1 MSRNA
6 KRSVTSHSSTN
17 HHHSAQ
23 ILTPVASAET
33 SVEPRKE
40 PTSRR
45 RRVELGVGA
54 VILAG
59 VLYLPFSPLL
69 SMADPSQANTPA
81 ADAAASVSA
90 SLRASADSSPSQ
102 SVSSPATK
110 LHRPVVASPDYQ
122 PVFEDVPEG
131 SAYYDGVRW
140 AVRAKVMDPDSE
152 PLFGAD
158 AVVTRGE
165 LIRIF
170 YRLAGSPSV
179 TRPEHSPYED
189 VNESDPNYDA
199 YLWARDQQITS
210 GWKDGKFHPEAP
222 LSNASTVA
230 LLHRADGS
238 SKIQLTGTSPFSD
251 VTSLTPF
258 YRQIVWASRRGVST
272 VSEGE
277 AFAPTEHTSKAR
289 VAMMLYLYFRTL

>member
-6 KRSVTSHSSTN
+6 KRSATSNSSPN
-17 HHHSAQ
+17 HHESAQ
-23 ILTPVASAET
+23 VLSPADSADASAEQQKK
-33 SVEPRKE
+33 S
-40 PTSRR
+40 TSRR
-45 RRVELGVGA
+45 RIELGVGA

-81 ADAAASVSA
+81 ADATVPTSA
-90 SLRASADSSPSQ
+90 SLYASADGSPSLSLSSPD
-102 SVSSPATK
+102 TK
-110 LHRPVVASPDYQ
+110 LHRPVIASPDYQ
-122 PVFEDVPEG
+122 PAFEDVPEG

-140 AVRAKVMDPDSE
+140 AVRAQVMDSGSE
-152 PLFGAD
+152 TLFGAD
-158 AVVTRGE
+158 NTVTRGE

-179 TRPEHSPYED
+179 TRPDRSPYED
-189 VNESDPNYDA
+189 VDESDPNYDA
-199 YLWARDQQITS
+199 YLWAREQQITS
-210 GWKDGKFHPEAP
+210 GWNDGKFHPEAP

-251 VTSLTPF
+251 VTSSTPF

-272 VSEGE
+272 VSEGD

>member
-6 KRSVTSHSSTN
+6 KRSATSNSSPN
-17 HHHSAQ
+17 HHESAQ
-23 ILTPVASAET
+23 VLSSVDSADASAEQ
-33 SVEPRKE
+33 RKKS
-40 PTSRR
+40 TSRR
-45 RRVELGVGA
+45 RIELGVGA

-81 ADAAASVSA
+81 ADATVPTSA
-90 SLRASADSSPSQ
+90 SLYASADGSPSLSLSSPD
-102 SVSSPATK
+102 TK
-110 LHRPVVASPDYQ
+110 LHRPVIASPDYQ
-122 PVFEDVPEG
+122 PAFEDVPEG

-140 AVRAKVMDPDSE
+140 AVRAQVMDPDSE
-152 PLFGAD
+152 TLFGANNT
-158 AVVTRGE
+158 VTRGE

-179 TRPEHSPYED
+179 TRPDHSPYED
-189 VNESDPNYDA
+189 VDESDPNYDA
-199 YLWARDQQITS
+199 YLWAREQQITS
-210 GWKDGKFHPEAP
+210 GWNDGKFHPEAP

-251 VTSLTPF
+251 VTSSTPF

-272 VSEGE
+272 VSEGD

>member
-6 KRSVTSHSSTN
+6 KRSATSNSSPN
-17 HHHSAQ
+17 HHESAQ
-23 ILTPVASAET
+23 VLSSVDSADASAEQ
-33 SVEPRKE
+33 RKKS
-40 PTSRR
+40 TSRR
-45 RRVELGVGA
+45 RIELGVGA

-69 SMADPSQANTPA
+69 SMADSSQANTPA
-81 ADAAASVSA
+81 ADATVPTSA
-90 SLRASADSSPSQ
+90 SLYASADGSPSLSLSSPD
-102 SVSSPATK
+102 TK
-110 LHRPVVASPDYQ
+110 LHRPVIASPDYQ
-122 PVFEDVPEG
+122 PAFEDVPEG

-140 AVRAKVMDPDSE
+140 AVRAQVMDPDSE
-152 PLFGAD
+152 TLFGAD
-158 AVVTRGE
+158 NTVTRGE

-179 TRPEHSPYED
+179 TRPDHSPYED
-189 VNESDPNYDA
+189 VDESDPNYDA

-210 GWKDGKFHPEAP
+210 GWNDGKFHPEAP

-251 VTSLTPF
+251 VTSSTPF
-258 YRQIVWASRRGVST
+258 YRQIVWASRHGVST
-272 VSEGE
+272 VSEGD

>member
-6 KRSVTSHSSTN
+6 KRSATSNSSPN
-17 HHHSAQ
+17 HHESAQ
-23 ILTPVASAET
+23 VLSPVDSTDASAEQ
-33 SVEPRKE
+33 RKKS
-40 PTSRR
+40 TSRR
-45 RRVELGVGA
+45 RIELGVGA

-69 SMADPSQANTPA
+69 SMTDPSQANTPA
-81 ADAAASVSA
+81 ADATVPTSA
-90 SLRASADSSPSQ
+90 SLYASADGSPSLSLSSPD
-102 SVSSPATK
+102 TK
-110 LHRPVVASPDYQ
+110 LHRPVIASPDYQ
-122 PVFEDVPEG
+122 PAFEDVPEG

-140 AVRAKVMDPDSE
+140 AVRAQVMDPDSE
-152 PLFGAD
+152 TLFGANNT
-158 AVVTRGE
+158 VTRGE

-179 TRPEHSPYED
+179 TRPDHSPYED
-189 VNESDPNYDA
+189 VDESDPNYDA
-199 YLWARDQQITS
+199 YLWAREQQITS
-210 GWKDGKFHPEAP
+210 GWNDGKFHPEAP

-251 VTSLTPF
+251 VTSSTPF

-272 VSEGE
+272 VSEGD

-289 VAMMLYLYFRTL
+289 VAMILYLYFRTL

>member
-6 KRSVTSHSSTN
+6 KRSATSNSSPN
-17 HHHSAQ
+17 HHESAQ
-23 ILTPVASAET
+23 VLSPVDSTDASAEQ
-33 SVEPRKE
+33 RKKS
-40 PTSRR
+40 TSRR
-45 RRVELGVGA
+45 RIELGVGA

-69 SMADPSQANTPA
+69 SMTDPSQANTPA
-81 ADAAASVSA
+81 ADATVPTSA
-90 SLRASADSSPSQ
+90 SLYASADGSPSLSLSSPD
-102 SVSSPATK
+102 TK
-110 LHRPVVASPDYQ
+110 LHRPVIASPDYQ
-122 PVFEDVPEG
+122 PAFEDVPEG

-140 AVRAKVMDPDSE
+140 AVRAQVMDPDSE
-152 PLFGAD
+152 TLFGAD
-158 AVVTRGE
+158 NTVTRGE

-179 TRPEHSPYED
+179 TRPDHSPYED
-189 VNESDPNYDA
+189 VDESDPNYDA
-199 YLWARDQQITS
+199 YLWAREQQITS
-210 GWKDGKFHPEAP
+210 GWNDGKFHPEAP

-251 VTSLTPF
+251 VTSSTPF

-272 VSEGE
+272 VSEGD

>member
-1 MSRNA
+1 MSRKA
-6 KRSVTSHSSTN
+6 KRSATSNSSPN
-17 HHHSAQ
+17 HHESAQ
-23 ILTPVASAET
+23 VLSSVDSADASAEQ
-33 SVEPRKE
+33 RKKS
-40 PTSRR
+40 TSRR
-45 RRVELGVGA
+45 RIELGVGA

-59 VLYLPFSPLL
+59 VLYLPFSPFL
-69 SMADPSQANTPA
+69 SMADSSQANTPA
-81 ADAAASVSA
+81 ADATVPTSA
-90 SLRASADSSPSQ
+90 SLYASADGSPSLSLSSPD
-102 SVSSPATK
+102 TK
-110 LHRPVVASPDYQ
+110 LHRPVIASPDYQ
-122 PVFEDVPEG
+122 PAFEDVPEG

-140 AVRAKVMDPDSE
+140 AVRAQVTDPDSE
-152 PLFGAD
+152 TLFGAD
-158 AVVTRGE
+158 NTVTRGE

-179 TRPEHSPYED
+179 TRPDHSPYED
-189 VNESDPNYDA
+189 VDESDPNYDA
-199 YLWARDQQITS
+199 YLWAREQQITS
-210 GWKDGKFHPEAP
+210 GWNDGKFHPEAP

-251 VTSLTPF
+251 VTSSTPF

-272 VSEGE
+272 VSEGD

>member
-6 KRSVTSHSSTN
+6 KRSATSNSSPN
-17 HHHSAQ
+17 HHESAQ
-23 ILTPVASAET
+23 VLSPVDSADASADQ
-33 SVEPRKE
+33 RKKS
-40 PTSRR
+40 TSRR
-45 RRVELGVGA
+45 RIELGVGA

-59 VLYLPFSPLL
+59 VLYLPFSPFL
-69 SMADPSQANTPA
+69 SMADSSQANTPA
-81 ADAAASVSA
+81 ADATVPTSA
-90 SLRASADSSPSQ
+90 SLYASADGSPSLSLSSPD
-102 SVSSPATK
+102 TK
-110 LHRPVVASPDYQ
+110 LHRPVIASPDYQ
-122 PVFEDVPEG
+122 PAFEDVPEG

-140 AVRAKVMDPDSE
+140 AVRAQVMDPDSE
-152 PLFGAD
+152 TLFGANNT
-158 AVVTRGE
+158 VTRGE

-179 TRPEHSPYED
+179 TRPDHSPYED
-189 VNESDPNYDA
+189 VDESDPNYDA
-199 YLWARDQQITS
+199 YLWAREQQITS
-210 GWKDGKFHPEAP
+210 GWNDGKFHPEAP

-251 VTSLTPF
+251 VTSSTPF

-272 VSEGE
+272 VSEGD

>member
-6 KRSVTSHSSTN
+6 KRSATSNSSPN
-17 HHHSAQ
+17 HHESAQ
-23 ILTPVASAET
+23 VLSPVDSADASADQ
-33 SVEPRKE
+33 RKKS
-40 PTSRR
+40 TSRR
-45 RRVELGVGA
+45 RIELGVGA

-81 ADAAASVSA
+81 ADATVPTSA
-90 SLRASADSSPSQ
+90 SLHASADGSPSLSLSSPD
-102 SVSSPATK
+102 TK
-110 LHRPVVASPDYQ
+110 LHRPVIASPDYQ
-122 PVFEDVPEG
+122 PAFEDVPEG

-140 AVRAKVMDPDSE
+140 AVRAQVMDPDSE
-152 PLFGAD
+152 TLFGAD
-158 AVVTRGE
+158 NTVTRGE

-179 TRPEHSPYED
+179 TRPDHSPYED
-189 VNESDPNYDA
+189 VGESDPNYDA
-199 YLWARDQQITS
+199 YLWAREQQITS
-210 GWKDGKFHPEAP
+210 GWNDGKFHPEAP

-251 VTSLTPF
+251 VTSSTPF

-272 VSEGE
+272 VSEGD

>member
-6 KRSVTSHSSTN
+6 KRSATSNSSTN
-17 HHHSAQ
+17 HHESAQ
-23 ILTPVASAET
+23 VLSSVDSADASAEQ
-33 SVEPRKE
+33 RKKS
-40 PTSRR
+40 TSRR
-45 RRVELGVGA
+45 RIELGVGA

-69 SMADPSQANTPA
+69 SMTDPSQANTPA
-81 ADAAASVSA
+81 ADATVPTSA
-90 SLRASADSSPSQ
+90 SLYASADGSPSLSLSSPD
-102 SVSSPATK
+102 TK
-110 LHRPVVASPDYQ
+110 LHRPVIASPDYQ
-122 PVFEDVPEG
+122 PAFEDVPEG

-140 AVRAKVMDPDSE
+140 AVRAQVMDPDSE
-152 PLFGAD
+152 TLFGANNT
-158 AVVTRGE
+158 VTRGE

-179 TRPEHSPYED
+179 TRPDHSPYED
-189 VNESDPNYDA
+189 VDESDPNYDT
-199 YLWARDQQITS
+199 YLWAREQQITS
-210 GWKDGKFHPEAP
+210 GWNDGKFHPEAP

-251 VTSLTPF
+251 VTSSTPF

-272 VSEGE
+272 VSEGD

>member
-6 KRSVTSHSSTN
+6 MRSATSNSSPN
-17 HHHSAQ
+17 HHESAQ
-23 ILTPVASAET
+23 VLSPVDSADASAEQ
-33 SVEPRKE
+33 RKKS
-40 PTSRR
+40 TSRR
-45 RRVELGVGA
+45 RIELGVGA

-81 ADAAASVSA
+81 ADTTVPTSA
-90 SLRASADSSPSQ
+90 SLYASADGSPSLSLSSPD
-102 SVSSPATK
+102 TK
-110 LHRPVVASPDYQ
+110 LHRPVIASPDYQ
-122 PVFEDVPEG
+122 PAFEDVPEG

-140 AVRAKVMDPDSE
+140 AVRAQVMDPDSE
-152 PLFGAD
+152 TLFGAD
-158 AVVTRGE
+158 NTVTRDE

-179 TRPEHSPYED
+179 TRPDHSPYED
-189 VNESDPNYDA
+189 VDESDPNYDA
-199 YLWARDQQITS
+199 YLWAREQQITS
-210 GWKDGKFHPEAP
+210 GWNDGKFHPEAP

-251 VTSLTPF
+251 VTSSTPF

-272 VSEGE
+272 VSEGD

>member
-6 KRSVTSHSSTN
+6 KRSATSNSSTN
-17 HHHSAQ
+17 HHESAQ
-23 ILTPVASAET
+23 VLSPVDSADASAEQ
-33 SVEPRKE
+33 RKKS
-40 PTSRR
+40 TSRR
-45 RRVELGVGA
+45 RIELGVGA

-81 ADAAASVSA
+81 ADATVPTSA
-90 SLRASADSSPSQ
+90 SLHASADGSPSLSLSSPD
-102 SVSSPATK
+102 TK
-110 LHRPVVASPDYQ
+110 LHRPVIASPDYQ
-122 PVFEDVPEG
+122 PAFEDVPEG

-140 AVRAKVMDPDSE
+140 AVRAQVMDPDSE
-152 PLFGAD
+152 ALFGAD
-158 AVVTRGE
+158 NTVTRGE

-179 TRPEHSPYED
+179 TRPDHSPYKD
-189 VNESDPNYDA
+189 VDESDPNYDA

-210 GWKDGKFHPEAP
+210 GWNDGKFHPEAP

-251 VTSLTPF
+251 VTSSTPF

-272 VSEGE
+272 VSEGD

>member
-6 KRSVTSHSSTN
+6 KRSATSNSSPN
-17 HHHSAQ
+17 HHESAQ
-23 ILTPVASAET
+23 VLSPVDSADASAEQ
-33 SVEPRKE
+33 RKKS
-40 PTSRR
+40 TSRR
-45 RRVELGVGA
+45 RIELGVGA

-81 ADAAASVSA
+81 ADATVPTSA
-90 SLRASADSSPSQ
+90 SLYASADGSPSLSLSSPD
-102 SVSSPATK
+102 TK
-110 LHRPVVASPDYQ
+110 LHRPVIASPDYQ
-122 PVFEDVPEG
+122 PAFEDVPEG

-140 AVRAKVMDPDSE
+140 AVRAQVMDPDSE
-152 PLFGAD
+152 TLFGAD
-158 AVVTRGE
+158 NTVTRGE

-179 TRPEHSPYED
+179 TRPDRSPYED
-189 VNESDPNYDA
+189 VDESDPNYDA
-199 YLWARDQQITS
+199 YLWAREQQITS
-210 GWKDGKFHPEAP
+210 GWNDGKFHPEAP

-251 VTSLTPF
+251 VTSSTPF

-272 VSEGE
+272 VSEGD

>member
-6 KRSVTSHSSTN
+6 KRSATSNSSPN
-17 HHHSAQ
+17 HHESAQ
-23 ILTPVASAET
+23 VLSPVDSADASADQ
-33 SVEPRKE
+33 RKKL
-40 PTSRR
+40 TSRR
-45 RRVELGVGA
+45 RIELGVGA

-81 ADAAASVSA
+81 ADATVPTSA
-90 SLRASADSSPSQ
+90 SLYASADGSPSLSLSSPD
-102 SVSSPATK
+102 TK
-110 LHRPVVASPDYQ
+110 LHRPVIASPDYQ
-122 PVFEDVPEG
+122 PAFEDVPEG

-140 AVRAKVMDPDSE
+140 AVRAQVMNPDSE
-152 PLFGAD
+152 TLFGAD
-158 AVVTRGE
+158 NTVTRGE

-179 TRPEHSPYED
+179 TRPDHSPYKD
-189 VNESDPNYDA
+189 VDESDPNYDA

-210 GWKDGKFHPEAP
+210 GWNDGKFHPEAP

-251 VTSLTPF
+251 VTSSTPF

-272 VSEGE
+272 VSEGD

>member
-6 KRSVTSHSSTN
+6 KRSATSNSSPN
-17 HHHSAQ
+17 HHESAQ
-23 ILTPVASAET
+23 VLSPVDSTDASAEQ
-33 SVEPRKE
+33 RKKS
-40 PTSRR
+40 TSRR
-45 RRVELGVGA
+45 RIELGVGA

-69 SMADPSQANTPA
+69 SMADSSQANTPA
-81 ADAAASVSA
+81 ADTTVPTSA
-90 SLRASADSSPSQ
+90 SLYASADGSPSLSLSSPD
-102 SVSSPATK
+102 TK
-110 LHRPVVASPDYQ
+110 LHRPVIASPDYQ
-122 PVFEDVPEG
+122 PAFEDVPEG

-140 AVRAKVMDPDSE
+140 AVRAQVMDPDSE
-152 PLFGAD
+152 TLFGAD
-158 AVVTRGE
+158 NTVTRGE

-179 TRPEHSPYED
+179 TRPNHSPYED
-189 VNESDPNYDA
+189 VDESDPNYDA
-199 YLWARDQQITS
+199 YLWAREQQITS
-210 GWKDGKFHPEAP
+210 GWNDGKFHPEAP

-238 SKIQLTGTSPFSD
+238 SKIQLTGISPFSD
-251 VTSLTPF
+251 VTSSTPF

-272 VSEGE
+272 VSEGD

>member
-6 KRSVTSHSSTN
+6 KRSATSNSSPN
-17 HHHSAQ
+17 HHESAQ
-23 ILTPVASAET
+23 VLSPVDSADASAEQ
-33 SVEPRKE
+33 RKKS
-40 PTSRR
+40 TSRR
-45 RRVELGVGA
+45 RIELGVGA

-81 ADAAASVSA
+81 ADATVPTSA
-90 SLRASADSSPSQ
+90 SLYASADGSPSLSLSSPD
-102 SVSSPATK
+102 TK
-110 LHRPVVASPDYQ
+110 LHRPVIASPDYQ
-122 PVFEDVPEG
+122 PAFEDVPEG

-140 AVRAKVMDPDSE
+140 AVRAQVMDPDSE
-152 PLFGAD
+152 TLFGAD
-158 AVVTRGE
+158 NTVTRGE

-179 TRPEHSPYED
+179 TRPDHSPYED
-189 VNESDPNYDA
+189 VDESDPNYDA
-199 YLWARDQQITS
+199 YLWAREQQITS
-210 GWKDGKFHPEAP
+210 GWNDGKFHPEAP

-251 VTSLTPF
+251 VTSSTPF

-272 VSEGE
+272 VSEGD

>member
-6 KRSVTSHSSTN
+6 KRSATSNSSTN
-17 HHHSAQ
+17 HHESAQ
-23 ILTPVASAET
+23 IISPVDSADASAEQ
-33 SVEPRKE
+33 RKKS
-40 PTSRR
+40 TSRR
-45 RRVELGVGA
+45 RIELGVGA

-81 ADAAASVSA
+81 ADAPVSTST
-90 SLRASADSSPSQ
+90 SLHASADGSPSLSLSSPD
-102 SVSSPATK
+102 TK
-110 LHRPVVASPDYQ
+110 LHRPVIASPDYQ
-122 PVFEDVPEG
+122 PAFEDVPEG

-140 AVRAKVMDPDSE
+140 AVRAQVMDPDSE
-152 PLFGAD
+152 TLFGAD
-158 AVVTRGE
+158 NTVTRGE

-179 TRPEHSPYED
+179 TRPDHSPYED
-189 VNESDPNYDA
+189 VDESDPNYDA

-210 GWKDGKFHPEAP
+210 GWNDGKFHPEAP

-251 VTSLTPF
+251 VTSSTPF

-272 VSEGE
+272 VSEGD

>member
-6 KRSVTSHSSTN
+6 KRSATSNSSTN
-17 HHHSAQ
+17 HHESAQ
-23 ILTPVASAET
+23 VLSSVDSADASAEQ
-33 SVEPRKE
+33 RKKS
-40 PTSRR
+40 TSRR
-45 RRVELGVGA
+45 RIELGVGA

-69 SMADPSQANTPA
+69 SMTDPSQANTPA
-81 ADAAASVSA
+81 ADATVPTSA
-90 SLRASADSSPSQ
+90 SLYASADGSPSLSLSSPD
-102 SVSSPATK
+102 TK
-110 LHRPVVASPDYQ
+110 LHRPVIASPDYQ
-122 PVFEDVPEG
+122 PAFEDVPEG

-140 AVRAKVMDPDSE
+140 AVRAQVMDPDSE
-152 PLFGAD
+152 TLFGAD
-158 AVVTRGE
+158 NTVTRGE

-179 TRPEHSPYED
+179 TRPDHSPYED
-189 VNESDPNYDA
+189 VDESDPNYDA
-199 YLWARDQQITS
+199 YMWAREQQITS
-210 GWKDGKFHPEAP
+210 GWNDGKFHPEAP

-251 VTSLTPF
+251 VTSSTPF

-272 VSEGE
+272 VSEGD

>member
-6 KRSVTSHSSTN
+6 KRSATSNSSPN
-17 HHHSAQ
+17 HHESAQ
-23 ILTPVASAET
+23 VLSPVDSTDASAEQ
-33 SVEPRKE
+33 RKKS
-40 PTSRR
+40 TSRR
-45 RRVELGVGA
+45 RIELGVGA

-81 ADAAASVSA
+81 ADATVPTSA
-90 SLRASADSSPSQ
+90 SLYASADGSPSLSLSSPD
-102 SVSSPATK
+102 TK
-110 LHRPVVASPDYQ
+110 LHRPVIASPDYQ
-122 PVFEDVPEG
+122 PAFEDVPEG

-140 AVRAKVMDPDSE
+140 AVRAQVMDPDSE
-152 PLFGAD
+152 TLFGANNT
-158 AVVTRGE
+158 VTRGE

-179 TRPEHSPYED
+179 TRPDHSPYED
-189 VNESDPNYDA
+189 VDESDPNYDA
-199 YLWARDQQITS
+199 YLWAREQQITS
-210 GWKDGKFHPEAP
+210 GWNDGKFHPEAP

-251 VTSLTPF
+251 VTSSTPF

-272 VSEGE
+272 VSEGD

>member
-6 KRSVTSHSSTN
+6 MRSATSNSSPN
-17 HHHSAQ
+17 HHESAQ
-23 ILTPVASAET
+23 VLSPVDSADASAEQ
-33 SVEPRKE
+33 RKKS
-40 PTSRR
+40 TSRR
-45 RRVELGVGA
+45 RIELGVGA

-81 ADAAASVSA
+81 ADTTVPTSA
-90 SLRASADSSPSQ
+90 SLYASADGSPSLSLSSPD
-102 SVSSPATK
+102 TK
-110 LHRPVVASPDYQ
+110 LHRPVIASPDYQ
-122 PVFEDVPEG
+122 PAFEDVPEG

-140 AVRAKVMDPDSE
+140 AVRAQVMDPDSE
-152 PLFGAD
+152 TLFGAD
-158 AVVTRGE
+158 NTVTRGE

-179 TRPEHSPYED
+179 TRPNHSPYED
-189 VNESDPNYDA
+189 VDESDPNYDA

-210 GWKDGKFHPEAP
+210 GWNDGKFHPEAP

-238 SKIQLTGTSPFSD
+238 SKIQLTGISPFSD
-251 VTSLTPF
+251 VTSSTPF

-272 VSEGE
+272 VSEGD

>member
-6 KRSVTSHSSTN
+6 KRFATSNSSPN
-17 HHHSAQ
+17 HHESAEV
-23 ILTPVASAET
+23 LSPVDSADASAEQ
-33 SVEPRKE
+33 RKKSA
-40 PTSRR
+40 SRR
-45 RRVELGVGA
+45 RIELGVGA

-81 ADAAASVSA
+81 ADATVPTSA
-90 SLRASADSSPSQ
+90 SLHASADGSPSLSLSSPD
-102 SVSSPATK
+102 TK
-110 LHRPVVASPDYQ
+110 LHRPVIASPDYQ
-122 PVFEDVPEG
+122 PAFEDVPEG

-140 AVRAKVMDPDSE
+140 AVRAQVMDPDSE
-152 PLFGAD
+152 TLFGANNT
-158 AVVTRGE
+158 VTRGE

-179 TRPEHSPYED
+179 TRPDHSPYED
-189 VNESDPNYDA
+189 VDESDPNYDA
-199 YLWARDQQITS
+199 YLWAREQQITS
-210 GWKDGKFHPEAP
+210 GWNDGKFHPEAP

-251 VTSLTPF
+251 VTSSTPF

-272 VSEGE
+272 VSEGD

>member
-6 KRSVTSHSSTN
+6 KRSATSNSSPN
-17 HHHSAQ
+17 HHESAQ
-23 ILTPVASAET
+23 VLSSVDSADASAEQ
-33 SVEPRKE
+33 RKKS
-40 PTSRR
+40 TSRR
-45 RRVELGVGA
+45 RIELGVGA

-59 VLYLPFSPLL
+59 VLYLPFSPFL
-69 SMADPSQANTPA
+69 SMADSSQANTPA
-81 ADAAASVSA
+81 ADATVPTSA
-90 SLRASADSSPSQ
+90 SLYASADGSPSLSLSSPD
-102 SVSSPATK
+102 TK
-110 LHRPVVASPDYQ
+110 LHRPVIASPDYQ
-122 PVFEDVPEG
+122 PAFEDVPEG

-140 AVRAKVMDPDSE
+140 AVRAQVMNPDSE
-152 PLFGAD
+152 ALFGAD
-158 AVVTRGE
+158 NTVTRGE

-179 TRPEHSPYED
+179 TRPNHSPYED
-189 VNESDPNYDA
+189 VDESDPNYDA
-199 YLWARDQQITS
+199 YLWAREQQITS
-210 GWKDGKFHPEAP
+210 GWNDGKFHPEAP

-251 VTSLTPF
+251 VTSSTPF

-272 VSEGE
+272 VSEGD

>member
-6 KRSVTSHSSTN
+6 KRSATSNSSTN
-17 HHHSAQ
+17 HHESAQ
-23 ILTPVASAET
+23 VLIPVDSADASAEQ
-33 SVEPRKE
+33 RKKS
-40 PTSRR
+40 TSRR
-45 RRVELGVGA
+45 RIELGVGA

-69 SMADPSQANTPA
+69 SMADSSQANTPA
-81 ADAAASVSA
+81 ADATVPTSA
-90 SLRASADSSPSQ
+90 SLYASADGSSSLSLSSPD
-102 SVSSPATK
+102 TK
-110 LHRPVVASPDYQ
+110 LHRPVIASPDYQ
-122 PVFEDVPEG
+122 PAFEDVPEG

-140 AVRAKVMDPDSE
+140 AVRAQVMDPDSE
-152 PLFGAD
+152 TLFGAD
-158 AVVTRGE
+158 NTVTRGE

-179 TRPEHSPYED
+179 TRPDHSPYED
-189 VNESDPNYDA
+189 VDESDPNYDA
-199 YLWARDQQITS
+199 YLWAREQQITS
-210 GWKDGKFHPEAP
+210 GWNDGKFHPEAP

-251 VTSLTPF
+251 VTSSTPF

-272 VSEGE
+272 VSEGD

>member
-6 KRSVTSHSSTN
+6 KRSATSNSSPN
-17 HHHSAQ
+17 HHESAQ
-23 ILTPVASAET
+23 VLSSVDSADASDEQ
-33 SVEPRKE
+33 RKKS
-40 PTSRR
+40 TSRR
-45 RRVELGVGA
+45 RIELGVGA

-69 SMADPSQANTPA
+69 SMADSSQANTPA
-81 ADAAASVSA
+81 ADATVPTSA
-90 SLRASADSSPSQ
+90 SLYASADGSPSLSLSSPD
-102 SVSSPATK
+102 TK
-110 LHRPVVASPDYQ
+110 LHRPVIASPDYQ

-140 AVRAKVMDPDSE
+140 AVRAQVMDPDSE
-152 PLFGAD
+152 TLFGAD
-158 AVVTRGE
+158 NTVTRGE

-179 TRPEHSPYED
+179 TRPDHSPYED
-189 VNESDPNYDA
+189 VDESDPNYDA

-210 GWKDGKFHPEAP
+210 GWNDGKFHPEAP

-238 SKIQLTGTSPFSD
+238 SKIQLTGISPFSD
-251 VTSLTPF
+251 VTSSTPF

-272 VSEGE
+272 VSEGD

>member
-6 KRSVTSHSSTN
+6 MRSATSNSSPN
-17 HHHSAQ
+17 HHESAQ
-23 ILTPVASAET
+23 VLSPVDSADASAEQ
-33 SVEPRKE
+33 RKKS
-40 PTSRR
+40 TSRR
-45 RRVELGVGA
+45 RIELGVGA

-81 ADAAASVSA
+81 ADTAVPTSA
-90 SLRASADSSPSQ
+90 SLYASADGSPSLSLSSPD
-102 SVSSPATK
+102 TK
-110 LHRPVVASPDYQ
+110 LHRPVIASPDYQ
-122 PVFEDVPEG
+122 PAFEDVPEG

-140 AVRAKVMDPDSE
+140 AVRAQVMDPDSE
-152 PLFGAD
+152 TLFGAD
-158 AVVTRGE
+158 NTVTRGE

-179 TRPEHSPYED
+179 TRPNHSPYED
-189 VNESDPNYDA
+189 VDESDPNYDA
-199 YLWARDQQITS
+199 YLWAREQQITS
-210 GWKDGKFHPEAP
+210 GWNDGKFHPEAP

-238 SKIQLTGTSPFSD
+238 SKIQLTGISPFSD
-251 VTSLTPF
+251 VTSSTPF

-272 VSEGE
+272 VSEGD

>member
-6 KRSVTSHSSTN
+6 KRSATSNSSPN
-17 HHHSAQ
+17 HHESAQ
-23 ILTPVASAET
+23 VLSPVDSTDASAEQ
-33 SVEPRKE
+33 RKKS
-40 PTSRR
+40 TSRR
-45 RRVELGVGA
+45 RIELGVGA

-59 VLYLPFSPLL
+59 VLYLPFSPFL
-69 SMADPSQANTPA
+69 SMADSSQANTPA
-81 ADAAASVSA
+81 ADATVPTSA
-90 SLRASADSSPSQ
+90 SLYASADGSPSLSLSSPD
-102 SVSSPATK
+102 TK
-110 LHRPVVASPDYQ
+110 LHRPVIASPDYQ
-122 PVFEDVPEG
+122 PAFEDVPEG

-140 AVRAKVMDPDSE
+140 AVRAQVMDPDSE
-152 PLFGAD
+152 TLFGAD
-158 AVVTRGE
+158 NTVTRGE

-179 TRPEHSPYED
+179 TRPDHSPYED
-189 VNESDPNYDA
+189 VDESDPNYDA
-199 YLWARDQQITS
+199 YLWAREQQITS
-210 GWKDGKFHPEAP
+210 GWNDGKFHPEAP

-251 VTSLTPF
+251 VTSSTPF

-272 VSEGE
+272 VSEGD

>member
-6 KRSVTSHSSTN
+6 KRSATSNSSPN
-17 HHHSAQ
+17 HHESAQ
-23 ILTPVASAET
+23 VLSSVDSADASAEQ
-33 SVEPRKE
+33 RKKS
-40 PTSRR
+40 TSRR
-45 RRVELGVGA
+45 RIELGVGA

-81 ADAAASVSA
+81 ADATVPTSA
-90 SLRASADSSPSQ
+90 SLHASADGSPSLSLSSPD
-102 SVSSPATK
+102 TK
-110 LHRPVVASPDYQ
+110 LHRPVIASPDYQ
-122 PVFEDVPEG
+122 PAFEDVPEG

-140 AVRAKVMDPDSE
+140 AVRAQVTNPDSE
-152 PLFGAD
+152 TLFGAD
-158 AVVTRGE
+158 NTVTRGE

-179 TRPEHSPYED
+179 TRPDHSPYKD
-189 VNESDPNYDA
+189 VDESDPHYDA

-210 GWKDGKFHPEAP
+210 GWNDGKFHPEAP

-238 SKIQLTGTSPFSD
+238 SKIQLTGTSPFND
-251 VTSLTPF
+251 VTSSTPF

-272 VSEGE
+272 VSEGD

>member
-6 KRSVTSHSSTN
+6 KRSATSNSSTN
-17 HHHSAQ
+17 HHESAQ
-23 ILTPVASAET
+23 VLSSVDSADASAEQ
-33 SVEPRKE
+33 RKKA
-40 PTSRR
+40 TSRR
-45 RRVELGVGA
+45 RIELGVGA

-81 ADAAASVSA
+81 ADATVPTSA
-90 SLRASADSSPSQ
+90 SLYASADGSPSLSLSSPD
-102 SVSSPATK
+102 TK
-110 LHRPVVASPDYQ
+110 LHRPVIASPDYQ
-122 PVFEDVPEG
+122 PAFEDVPEG

-140 AVRAKVMDPDSE
+140 AVRAQVMDPDSE
-152 PLFGAD
+152 TLFGANNT
-158 AVVTRGE
+158 VTRGE

-179 TRPEHSPYED
+179 TRPDHSPYED
-189 VNESDPNYDA
+189 VDESDPNYDA
-199 YLWARDQQITS
+199 YLWAREQQITS
-210 GWKDGKFHPEAP
+210 GWNDGKFHPEAP

-251 VTSLTPF
+251 VTSSTPF

-272 VSEGE
+272 VSEGD

>member
-6 KRSVTSHSSTN
+6 KRSATSNSSPN
-17 HHHSAQ
+17 HHESAQ
-23 ILTPVASAET
+23 VLSSVDSADASAEQ
-33 SVEPRKE
+33 RKKS
-40 PTSRR
+40 TSRR
-45 RRVELGVGA
+45 RIELGVGA

-69 SMADPSQANTPA
+69 SMTDPSQANTPA
-81 ADAAASVSA
+81 ADATVPTSA
-90 SLRASADSSPSQ
+90 SLYASADGSPSLSLSSPD
-102 SVSSPATK
+102 TK
-110 LHRPVVASPDYQ
+110 LHRPVIASPDYQ

-140 AVRAKVMDPDSE
+140 AVRAQVMDPDSE
-152 PLFGAD
+152 TLFGAD
-158 AVVTRGE
+158 NTVTRGE

-179 TRPEHSPYED
+179 TRPDHSPYED
-189 VNESDPNYDA
+189 VDESDPNYDA
-199 YLWARDQQITS
+199 YLWAREQQITS
-210 GWKDGKFHPEAP
+210 GWNDGKFHPEAP

-238 SKIQLTGTSPFSD
+238 SKIQLTGISPFSD
-251 VTSLTPF
+251 VTSSTPF
-258 YRQIVWASRRGVST
+258 YRQIVWASRHGVST
-272 VSEGE
+272 VSEGD

>member
-6 KRSVTSHSSTN
+6 KRSATSNSSTN
-17 HHHSAQ
+17 HHESAQ
-23 ILTPVASAET
+23 VLSSVDSADASAEQ
-33 SVEPRKE
+33 RKKS
-40 PTSRR
+40 TSRR
-45 RRVELGVGA
+45 RIELGVGA

-81 ADAAASVSA
+81 ADATVPTSA
-90 SLRASADSSPSQ
+90 SLHASADGSPSLSLSSPD
-102 SVSSPATK
+102 TK
-110 LHRPVVASPDYQ
+110 LHRPVIASPDYQ
-122 PVFEDVPEG
+122 PAFEDVPEG

-140 AVRAKVMDPDSE
+140 AVRAQVMDPDSE
-152 PLFGAD
+152 TLFGAD
-158 AVVTRGE
+158 NTVTRGE

-179 TRPEHSPYED
+179 TRPDHSPYED
-189 VNESDPNYDA
+189 VDESDPNYDA

-210 GWKDGKFHPEAP
+210 GWNDGKFHPEAP

-251 VTSLTPF
+251 VTSSTPF

-272 VSEGE
+272 VSEGD

>member
-6 KRSVTSHSSTN
+6 KRSATSNSSTN
-17 HHHSAQ
+17 HHESAQ
-23 ILTPVASAET
+23 VLSPVDSADAFAEQ
-33 SVEPRKE
+33 RKKS
-40 PTSRR
+40 TSRR
-45 RRVELGVGA
+45 RIELGVGA

-69 SMADPSQANTPA
+69 SMTDPSQANTPA
-81 ADAAASVSA
+81 ADATVPTSA
-90 SLRASADSSPSQ
+90 SLHASADGSPSLSLSSPD
-102 SVSSPATK
+102 TK
-110 LHRPVVASPDYQ
+110 LHRPVIASPDYQ
-122 PVFEDVPEG
+122 PAFEDVPEG

-140 AVRAKVMDPDSE
+140 AVRAQVMDPDSE
-152 PLFGAD
+152 TLFGAD
-158 AVVTRGE
+158 NTVTRGE

-179 TRPEHSPYED
+179 TRTDHSPYED
-189 VNESDPNYDA
+189 VDESDPNYDA
-199 YLWARDQQITS
+199 YLWAREQQITS
-210 GWKDGKFHPEAP
+210 GWNDGKFHPEAP

-251 VTSLTPF
+251 VTSSTPF

-272 VSEGE
+272 VSEGD

>member
-6 KRSVTSHSSTN
+6 KRSATSNSSTN
-17 HHHSAQ
+17 HHESAQ
-23 ILTPVASAET
+23 ILSSVDSADASAEQ
-33 SVEPRKE
+33 RKKS
-40 PTSRR
+40 TSRR
-45 RRVELGVGA
+45 RIELGVGA

-69 SMADPSQANTPA
+69 SMTDPSQANTPA
-81 ADAAASVSA
+81 ADATVPTSA
-90 SLRASADSSPSQ
+90 SLYASADGSPSL
-102 SVSSPATK
+102 SLASPDTK
-110 LHRPVVASPDYQ
+110 LHRPVIVSPDYQ
-122 PVFEDVPEG
+122 PAFEDVPEG

-140 AVRAKVMDPDSE
+140 AVRAQVMDPDSE
-152 PLFGAD
+152 TLFGAD
-158 AVVTRGE
+158 NTVTRGE

-179 TRPEHSPYED
+179 TRPDHSPYED
-189 VNESDPNYDA
+189 VDESDPNYDA
-199 YLWARDQQITS
+199 YLWAREQQITS
-210 GWKDGKFHPEAP
+210 GWNDGKFHPEAP

-251 VTSLTPF
+251 VTSSTPF

-272 VSEGE
+272 VSEGD

>member
-6 KRSVTSHSSTN
+6 MRSATSNSSPN
-17 HHHSAQ
+17 HHESAQ
-23 ILTPVASAET
+23 VLSPVDSADASAEQ
-33 SVEPRKE
+33 RKKS
-40 PTSRR
+40 TSRR
-45 RRVELGVGA
+45 RIELGVGA

-81 ADAAASVSA
+81 ADATVPTSA
-90 SLRASADSSPSQ
+90 SLHASADGSPSLSLSSPD
-102 SVSSPATK
+102 TK
-110 LHRPVVASPDYQ
+110 LHRPVIASPDYQ
-122 PVFEDVPEG
+122 PAFEDVPEG

-140 AVRAKVMDPDSE
+140 AVRAQVMDPDSE
-152 PLFGAD
+152 TLFGAD
-158 AVVTRGE
+158 NTVTRGE

-179 TRPEHSPYED
+179 TRPDHSPYKD
-189 VNESDPNYDA
+189 VDESDPNYDA
-199 YLWARDQQITS
+199 YLWAREQQITS
-210 GWKDGKFHPEAP
+210 GWNDGKFHPEAP

-251 VTSLTPF
+251 VTSSTPF

-272 VSEGE
+272 VSEGD

>member
-6 KRSVTSHSSTN
+6 KRSATSNSSPN
-17 HHHSAQ
+17 HHESAQ
-23 ILTPVASAET
+23 VLSPVDSADASAEQ
-33 SVEPRKE
+33 RKKS
-40 PTSRR
+40 TSRR
-45 RRVELGVGA
+45 RIELGVGA

-81 ADAAASVSA
+81 ADATVPTSA
-90 SLRASADSSPSQ
+90 SLHASADGSPSLSLSSPD
-102 SVSSPATK
+102 TK
-110 LHRPVVASPDYQ
+110 LHRPVIASPDYQ
-122 PVFEDVPEG
+122 PAFEDVPEG

-140 AVRAKVMDPDSE
+140 AVRAQVMNPDSE
-152 PLFGAD
+152 TLFGAD
-158 AVVTRGE
+158 NTVTRGE

-179 TRPEHSPYED
+179 TRPDHSPYED
-189 VNESDPNYDA
+189 VDESDPNYDA
-199 YLWARDQQITS
+199 YLWAREQQITS
-210 GWKDGKFHPEAP
+210 GWNDGKFHPEAP

-251 VTSLTPF
+251 VTSSTPF

-272 VSEGE
+272 VSEGD

>member
-6 KRSVTSHSSTN
+6 KRSATSNSSPN
-17 HHHSAQ
+17 HHESAQ
-23 ILTPVASAET
+23 VLSSVDSADASAEQ
-33 SVEPRKE
+33 RKKS
-40 PTSRR
+40 TSRR
-45 RRVELGVGA
+45 RIELGVGA

-59 VLYLPFSPLL
+59 VLYLPFSPFL
-69 SMADPSQANTPA
+69 SMADSSQANTPA
-81 ADAAASVSA
+81 ADATVPTSA
-90 SLRASADSSPSQ
+90 SLYASADGSPSLSLSSPD
-102 SVSSPATK
+102 TK
-110 LHRPVVASPDYQ
+110 LHRPVIASPDYQ
-122 PVFEDVPEG
+122 PAFEDVPEG

-140 AVRAKVMDPDSE
+140 AVRAQVMDPDSE
-152 PLFGAD
+152 TLFGAD
-158 AVVTRGE
+158 NTVTRGE

-179 TRPEHSPYED
+179 TRPDHSPYED
-189 VNESDPNYDA
+189 VDESDPNYDA
-199 YLWARDQQITS
+199 YLWAREQQITS
-210 GWKDGKFHPEAP
+210 GWNDGKFHPEAP

-238 SKIQLTGTSPFSD
+238 SKIQLTGISPFSD
-251 VTSLTPF
+251 VTSSTPF

-272 VSEGE
+272 VSEGD

>member
-6 KRSVTSHSSTN
+6 KRSATSNSSTN
-17 HHHSAQ
+17 HHESAQ
-23 ILTPVASAET
+23 VLSPVDSADAFAEQ
-33 SVEPRKE
+33 RKKS
-40 PTSRR
+40 TSRR
-45 RRVELGVGA
+45 RIELGVGA

-81 ADAAASVSA
+81 ADATVPTSA
-90 SLRASADSSPSQ
+90 SLHASADGSPSLSLSSPD
-102 SVSSPATK
+102 TK
-110 LHRPVVASPDYQ
+110 LHRPVIASPDYQ
-122 PVFEDVPEG
+122 PAFEDVPEG

-140 AVRAKVMDPDSE
+140 AVRAQVMDPDSE
-152 PLFGAD
+152 TLFGAD
-158 AVVTRGE
+158 NTVTRGE

-179 TRPEHSPYED
+179 TRPDHSPYED
-189 VNESDPNYDA
+189 VDESDPNYDA
-199 YLWARDQQITS
+199 YLWAREQQITS
-210 GWKDGKFHPEAP
+210 GWNDGKFHPEAP

-251 VTSLTPF
+251 VTSSTPF

-272 VSEGE
+272 VSEGD

>member
-6 KRSVTSHSSTN
+6 KRSATSNSSPN
-17 HHHSAQ
+17 HHESAQ
-23 ILTPVASAET
+23 VLSPVDSADASAEQRKKST
-33 SVEPRKE
+33 SPR
-40 PTSRR
+40 RI
-45 RRVELGVGA
+45 ELGVGA

-81 ADAAASVSA
+81 ADATVPTSA
-90 SLRASADSSPSQ
+90 SLRASADGSPSLSLSSPD
-102 SVSSPATK
+102 TK
-110 LHRPVVASPDYQ
+110 LHRPVIASPDYQ
-122 PVFEDVPEG
+122 PAFEDVPEG

-140 AVRAKVMDPDSE
+140 AVRAQVMDPDSE
-152 PLFGAD
+152 TLFGAD
-158 AVVTRGE
+158 NTVTRGE

-179 TRPEHSPYED
+179 TRPDHSPYED
-189 VNESDPNYDA
+189 VDESDPNYDA
-199 YLWARDQQITS
+199 YLWAREQQITS
-210 GWKDGKFHPEAP
+210 GWNDGKFHPEAP

-251 VTSLTPF
+251 VTSSTPF

-272 VSEGE
+272 VSEGD

>member
-6 KRSVTSHSSTN
+6 KRSATSNSSPN
-17 HHHSAQ
+17 HHESAQ
-23 ILTPVASAET
+23 VLSPVDSADASAEQ
-33 SVEPRKE
+33 RKKS
-40 PTSRR
+40 TSRR
-45 RRVELGVGA
+45 RIELGVGA

-69 SMADPSQANTPA
+69 TMADPSQANTPA
-81 ADAAASVSA
+81 ADATVPTSA
-90 SLRASADSSPSQ
+90 SLHASADGSPSLSLSSPD
-102 SVSSPATK
+102 TK
-110 LHRPVVASPDYQ
+110 LHRPVIASPDYQ
-122 PVFEDVPEG
+122 PAFEDVPEG

-140 AVRAKVMDPDSE
+140 AVRAQVMDPDSE
-152 PLFGAD
+152 TLFGAD
-158 AVVTRGE
+158 NTVTRGE

-179 TRPEHSPYED
+179 TRPDHSLYED
-189 VNESDPNYDA
+189 VDESDPNYDA

-210 GWKDGKFHPEAP
+210 GWNDGKFHPEAP

-251 VTSLTPF
+251 VTSSTPF

-272 VSEGE
+272 VSEGD

>member
-6 KRSVTSHSSTN
+6 KRSATSNSSTN
-17 HHHSAQ
+17 HHESAQ
-23 ILTPVASAET
+23 VLIPVDSADASAEQ
-33 SVEPRKE
+33 RKKS
-40 PTSRR
+40 TSRR
-45 RRVELGVGA
+45 RIELGVGA

-69 SMADPSQANTPA
+69 SMADSSQANTPA
-81 ADAAASVSA
+81 ADATVPTSA
-90 SLRASADSSPSQ
+90 SLYASADSSS
-102 SVSSPATK
+102 SLSLSSPDTK
-110 LHRPVVASPDYQ
+110 LHRPVIASPDYQ
-122 PVFEDVPEG
+122 PAFEDVPEG

-140 AVRAKVMDPDSE
+140 AVRAQVMDPDSE
-152 PLFGAD
+152 TLFGAD
-158 AVVTRGE
+158 NTVTRGE

-179 TRPEHSPYED
+179 TRPDRSPYED
-189 VNESDPNYDA
+189 VDESDPNYDA
-199 YLWARDQQITS
+199 YLWAREQQITS
-210 GWKDGKFHPEAP
+210 GWNDGKFHPEAP

-251 VTSLTPF
+251 VNSSTPF

-272 VSEGE
+272 VSEGD